1 MDKVDLLLVN
11 PSDKKQY
18 QDLGSS
24 ISGIEPPFWAGLI
37 ASFIRRHGY
46 DVVIIDANAENLSSE
61 ETADRV
67 IEYNPILTAVI
78 AQGSAPA
85 TSSTPKMAASGGF
98 LKALKRK
105 APNLRT
111 IIGGIHPSALPE
123 RTLREEEVNYVCQ
136 GEGFYTILQLI
147 QYLSYRLKGKEPRP
161 EFLKGIWWK
170 TPDDGHIARSPRS
183 ELLPAKELPP
193 VAWDLLPMDKYR
205 AHNWHCL
212 DDLAHRSPYA
222 VIYTSLGCPYN
233 CDFCNIHQM
242 YLGDKPSIRYRS
254 PEEVIK
260 EIDLLANN
268 YGLRN
273 IKVMDEL
280 FTLKKDY
287 TIKICDLIIERGY
300 DLNIWAY
307 GRVGLV
313 DYETLKK
320 MKRAG
325 INWICYG
332 FESANEMVRR
342 GVNKKFG
349 QSKMVRAIED
359 TYMAGMHI
367 QANFIFGLTDDNLK
381 TMQGTLEMAEA
392 WNFEWINFYCA
403 CAYPGTKLYEDALRQ
418 GVRLPEIW
426 ADYGQY
432 SEGFL
437 PLSTKYL
444 TGEDILRF
452 RDNAFR
458 EYFSRPRYLE
468 VIKKKFGQKAVEHIQ
483 EMLKHKVRRKWL
495 G

>member
-85 TSSTPKMAASGGF
+85 TSSTPKMAAAGEF
-98 LKALKRK
+98 LRALRGK
-105 APNLRT
+105 APNLKT
-111 IIGGIHPSALPE
+111 LLGGIHPSSLPE
-123 RTLREEEVNYVCQ
+123 RTLREEAVDFVCQ
-136 GEGFYTILQLI
+136 GEGFYTILGLLRTLKSGGEEVI
-147 QYLSYRLKGKEPRP
+147 GGLWWRTDNTIASYGR
-161 EFLKGIWWK
+161 
-170 TPDDGHIARSPRS
+170 AR
-183 ELLPAKELPP
+183 LLPSEELPH
-193 VAWDLLPMDKYR
+193 VAWDLLAMDKYR
-205 AHNWHCL
+205 CHNWHALANL
-212 DDLAHRSPYA
+212 DNRSPYA
-222 VIYTSLGCPYN
+222 VIYTSFGCPFS
-233 CDFCNIHQM
+233 CHFCNIHQM
-242 YLGDKPSIRYRS
+242 YLGTKPSIRYRD
-254 PEEVIK
+254 PLDVID
-260 EIDLLANN
+260 EIDLLVGS
-268 YGLRN
+268 YGVRN
-273 IKVMDEL
+273 IKIMDEI
-280 FTLKKDY
+280 FTLGKDY

-437 PLSTKYL
+437 PLPTKYL

-483 EMLKHKVRRKWL
+483 EMLKHDVRRKWL